1 VARKKLSEMNIR
13 MVRLETDVPGIVRM
27 LNACDPTDVITVDE
41 LRAEFQRTTPNKITL
56 RLVAV
61 DENDT
66 IMGYIYVVHS
76 AEALAHHFY
85 IWMRVDPALRRR
97 GIGSAL
103 WQAARDYLQVQGAT
117 RLGSEIQDSDPAS
130 LAFAEHRGF
139 TVDRQHFYSTL
150 DLNTF
155 DETPYLPGIAALA
168 AQGLRFCSLADF
180 PDTPETRR
188 KFYELNL
195 SVVRDIPGENWDYTA
210 YPQFFEERILG
221 AAWFRRAG
229 QLLAVDGDTWV
240 GFASVSLSPET
251 QSAYNATT
259 GVIRAYRGRKIAQAL
274 KIMAARYAHQHG
286 AQMIRTD
293 NDSLNAP
300 ILAINRKMGYQ
311 PQPGTYLLVR
321 WLGEKEQQ
329 AVSQ

>member
-1 VARKKLSEMNIR
+1 
-13 MVRLETDVPGIVRM
+13 
-27 LNACDPTDVITVDE
+27 
-41 LRAEFQRTTPNKITL
+41 
-56 RLVAV
+56 
-61 DENDT
+61 
-66 IMGYIYVVHS
+66 
-76 AEALAHHFY
+76 
-85 IWMRVDPALRRR
+85 
-97 GIGSAL
+97 
-103 WQAARDYLQVQGAT
+103 VQGAT
-117 RLGSEIQDSDPAS
+117 RLGSEILDSDPSS

-139 TVDRQHFYSTL
+139 TIDRQHFYSTL
-150 DLNTF
+150 DLKTF
-155 DETPYLPGIAALA
+155 DEAPYLPGIAALE
-168 AQGLRFCSLADF
+168 AQGLRLCSLADF
-180 PDTPETRR
+180 PDNLETRC

-195 SVVRDIPGENWDYTA
+195 SVVRDIPGENWDYAA

-274 KIMAARYAHQHG
+274 KIMAARYARQHG

-321 WLGEKEQQ
+321 WLVEKEQQ
-329 AVSQ
+329 AVRQ